1 MMADSHEIALSELI
15 GALSVALDVGEGEP
29 PGHARRSCLIGMRV
43 ANEIGLDV
51 GTQSDLFYALL
62 LKDAG
67 CSANAAHMAAL
78 FAADDQMAKR
88 TSKLVDWARPMSAF
102 VWSVRTVAPDGSILD
117 RGNRLRAI
125 RDEGHVTRSLMKAR
139 CDRGADIAHKL
150 GFPDATAEAIRAL
163 DEHWDGHGQP
173 RGLRGPEIPLL
184 ARILCLAQTA
194 EVFHRARGRPVMYR
208 VIRRRSGEW
217 FDPTLVEALRA
228 VQSDGRLWS
237 SLADADVSAV
247 EPADRLLSAD
257 EDRLDRIAEGFA
269 AVIDAKSSWTREH
282 CDSVGKIATSI
293 AALLGFDE
301 AAVRELRRASLL
313 HDLGKL
319 SVSNRIL
326 DKPGPLTK
334 VEIEQVRQHPVLTEQ
349 ILGRVAS
356 FSGLAAVASAHH
368 ERIDGNG
375 YPFGLAGDQLTMP
388 MRVLAIADV
397 YEALVSDRP
406 YRPAYAPEA
415 ALDVIRPDVP
425 SGLDPDAFVA
435 LETLVRRDA
444 THPGVGH
451 LSGGRPPLR
460 RVK

>member
-1 MMADSHEIALSELI
+1 MADSHEIALSELI

-43 ANEIGLDV
+43 AEEIGLDADAR
-51 GTQSDLFYALL
+51 SDLFYALL

-78 FAADDQMAKR
+78 FGADDQMAKR
-88 TSKLVDWARPMSAF
+88 TSKLVDWARPLNAF
-102 VWSVRTVAPDGSILD
+102 VWSVRTVAPDGSVLE

-125 RDEGHVTRSLMKAR
+125 RNEGHVTRSLMKAR
-139 CDRGADIAHKL
+139 CDRGADIASKL

-173 RGLRGPEIPLL
+173 RGLRGSDIPQL

-194 EVFHRARGRPVMYR
+194 EVFHRARGPRVMYR
-208 VIRRRSGEW
+208 VVRRRSGEW
-217 FDPTLVEALRA
+217 FDPTLVDAFRA
-228 VQSDGRLWS
+228 MRSDSLFWS
-237 SLADADVSAV
+237 SLSEADVSAV
-247 EPADRLLSAD
+247 EPADHVLSAD
-257 EDRLDRIAEGFA
+257 DDRLDRIAEGFA
-269 AVIDAKSSWTREH
+269 DVIDAKSSWTHEH

-293 AALLGFDE
+293 AGLLGFDE
-301 AAVRELRRASLL
+301 RAVRELRRASLL

-319 SVSNRIL
+319 SISNRIL

-334 VEIEQVRQHPVLTEQ
+334 TEIERVRQHPLLTEQ
-349 ILGRVAS
+349 ILTRVAS
-356 FSGLAAVASAHH
+356 FSGLAALASAHH
-368 ERIDGNG
+368 ERLDGSG
-375 YPFGLAGDQLTMP
+375 YPFGLAGEQLTVP
-388 MRVLAIADV
+388 MRILAIADV

-406 YRPAYAPEA
+406 YRAAYAPEA
-415 ALDVIRPDVP
+415 ALEVIRPDVP
-425 SGLDPDAFVA
+425 SGLDPGVFAA

-444 THPGVGH
+444 AHPELGH

>member
-1 MMADSHEIALSELI
+1 MADSHEIALSELI

-43 ANEIGLDV
+43 AEEIGLDADAR
-51 GTQSDLFYALL
+51 SDLFYALL

-78 FAADDQMAKR
+78 FGADDQMAKR
-88 TSKLVDWARPMSAF
+88 TSKLVDWARPLNAF
-102 VWSVRTVAPDGSILD
+102 VWSVRTVAPDGSVLE

-125 RDEGHVTRSLMKAR
+125 RNEGHVTRSLMKAR
-139 CDRGADIAHKL
+139 CDRGADIASKL

-173 RGLRGPEIPLL
+173 RGLRGSDIPQL

-194 EVFHRARGRPVMYR
+194 EVFHRARGPRVMYR
-208 VIRRRSGEW
+208 VVRRRSGEW
-217 FDPTLVEALRA
+217 FDPTLVDAFRA
-228 VQSDGRLWS
+228 MRSDSLFWS
-237 SLADADVSAV
+237 SLSEADVSAV
-247 EPADRLLSAD
+247 EPADHVLSAD
-257 EDRLDRIAEGFA
+257 DDRLDRIAEGFA
-269 AVIDAKSSWTREH
+269 DVIDAKSSWTHEH

-293 AALLGFDE
+293 AGLLGFDE
-301 AAVRELRRASLL
+301 RAVRELRRASLL

-319 SVSNRIL
+319 SISNRIL

-334 VEIEQVRQHPVLTEQ
+334 TEIERVRQHPLLTEQ
-349 ILGRVAS
+349 ILTRVAS
-356 FSGLAAVASAHH
+356 FSGLAALASAHH
-368 ERIDGNG
+368 ERLDGSG
-375 YPFGLAGDQLTMP
+375 YPFGLAGQQLTVP
-388 MRVLAIADV
+388 MRILAIADV

-406 YRPAYAPEA
+406 YRAAYAPEA
-415 ALDVIRPDVP
+415 ALEVIRPDVP
-425 SGLDPDAFVA
+425 SGLDPGVFAA

-444 THPGVGH
+444 AHPELGH